1 MLSSFAEAQRKASAR
16 ARSSGKGG
24 KKRQSGPAEQLDWVK
39 RFKAAEQND
48 SVAKKAAAATTQ
60 PSLRALVRQQPLQL
74 APAGDSIARFF
85 SNSATA
91 ALVLAAS
98 YSTCST

>member
-1 MLSSFAEAQRKASAR
+1 MLSSFAEAQRKAGAR

-48 SVAKKAAAATTQ
+48 SVAKKAAATTQ
-60 PSLRALVRQQPLQL
+60 RKSTGAST
-74 APAGDSIARFF
+74 GGIFEKNKISGEKFF
-85 SNSATA
+85 SECAPNQVQWARWR
-91 ALVLAAS
+91 LGGH
-98 YSTCST
+98 

>member
-1 MLSSFAEAQRKASAR
+1 MLSSFAEAQRKAGAR

-48 SVAKKAAAATTQ
+48 SVAKKAAATTQ
-60 PSLRALVRQQPLQL
+60 PSLRALVRLQPAQP
-74 APAGDSIARFF
+74 APAGDSILRFF
-85 SNSATA
+85 ERGLLL
-91 ALVLAAS
+91 LVAS
-98 YSTCST
+98 YSTYST